1 MTRTPLLRPTLLPG
15 IPRIWRG
22 SHTLQ
27 LGLDPGR
34 AILLELPDPRTAGLL
49 DLLDGTRPERVV
61 LARAAALG
69 VPPDEAR
76 AFLDALHTTGY
87 VLAGGNLL
95 PAALPPDTRDRLSG
109 EAAALALRRTGPPP
123 RGAVPPAP
131 SPARTLRRRAAAQ
144 VVVAGR
150 GRLGAPIAVA
160 LATAGVGHVAADLPG
175 RVSRADL
182 PGSPLTGADIGTSWR
197 AAVADAVCRAA
208 PETRTGPVRR
218 GQATLVVQL
227 GHDQPAALVAA
238 AHAARRQAH
247 LCVTVQDGVAIV
259 GPLVP
264 PAGGPCLNCL
274 DLHRR
279 ERDSGWPGS
288 AAGPGAAEPCAVT
301 TLLAATAYATAEA
314 LTYLDGGTPET
325 LGRAVEITAPG
336 RIRRR
341 TWPPHPDCGC
351 TRTRGG
357 RRTPAGR
364 DSARP
369 EPGRDPAPA
378 GTR

>member
-15 IPRIWRG
+15 VPRIWRG

-34 AILLELPDPRTAGLL
+34 AILLELPDPRTAALL

-69 VPPDEAR
+69 VPPDDAR
-76 AFLDALHTTGY
+76 TLLDALHTAGY
-87 VLAGGNLL
+87 VLAGRNLL
-95 PAALPPDTRDRLSG
+95 PSALPADTRDRLTG

-123 RGAVPPAP
+123 RVPAP
-131 SPARTLRRRAAAQ
+131 STSTPARTLRRRAAAQ

-160 LATAGVGHVAADLPG
+160 LAAAGVGHVDPDLPG
-175 RVSRADL
+175 HVSRADL
-182 PGSPLTGADIGTSWR
+182 PGGPLTSDDVGTPRR
-197 AAVADAVCRAA
+197 AAVAAAVRRAA
-208 PETRTGPVRR
+208 PEARTGPVRR

-227 GHDQPAALVAA
+227 GHDQPAALLAA

-247 LCVTVQDGVAIV
+247 LAVTVQDGVAVV

-279 ERDSGWPGS
+279 ERDTGWPG
-288 AAGPGAAEPCAVT
+288 AAPGPGAAEPCAVT
-301 TLLAATAYATAEA
+301 TLLAATAYAAAEA
-314 LTYLDGGTPET
+314 LTYLDGGIAET
-325 LGRAVEITAPG
+325 LGGAVEIGAPG

-351 TRTRGG
+351 SRTRGA
-357 RRTPAGR
+357 RRLPA
-364 DSARP
+364 
-369 EPGRDPAPA
+369 GRDPAP
-378 GTR
+378 GEPE